1 MDSLIILL
9 LAVLGF
15 LNAFYLHYQYKQY
28 TNYGKQM
35 FCLIGGK
42 CADVISSKYGITLR
56 IKNELIGMTYYVSL
70 SLYLILAFFMPDLFR
85 NFIIFPKLATL
96 IAALF
101 SLYLLF
107 VQAVILRMFCSW
119 CLIAIAINILIF
131 YFLTLSVNFV
141 ISF

>member
-1 MDSLIILL
+1 MDTIIILL
-9 LAVLGF
+9 LSILGF
-15 LNAFYLHYQYKQY
+15 LNAFYLYYQYKQFID
-28 TNYGKQM
+28 TGRKM
-35 FCLIGGK
+35 FCLIGGR
-42 CADVISSKYGITLR
+42 CADVISSKYGTTFG
-56 IKNELIGMTYYVSL
+56 IKNELIGMIYYVLL

-131 YFLTLSVNFV
+131 YFLTLSVNSV